1 MVRLITW
8 NLFDIVKAV
17 GGELI
22 NAPAKDIKISGIYHD
37 SRELTEGSIFVPII
51 AERNGHD
58 FIQDAIDKGAAASF
72 WSDDLKDAPEDLPLI
87 KVEDTEEAVKDRSEE
102 HTHELQSRH

>member
-1 MVRLITW
+1 MITW

-22 NAPAKDIKISGIYHD
+22 NAPAEDIEISGVYHD
-37 SRELTEGSIFVPII
+37 SRELTKGSIFVPII
-51 AERNGHD
+51 AERDGHD

-72 WSDDLKDAPEDLPLI
+72 STL
-87 KVEDTEEAVKDRSEE
+87 R
-102 HTHELQSRH
+102 